1 MYDTINTPF
10 EKTFGVSFAIAQ
22 TSVPEINVQVKKSR
36 AELKKR
42 KEKSIQS
49 LQKTHWA
56 AVDRE
61 CL

>member
-22 TSVPEINVQVKKSR
+22 TSVPDINVQVKKSR

-49 LQKTHWA
+49 LQKTH
-56 AVDRE
+56 
-61 CL
+61 